1 METWGAASPE
11 RLTFYV
17 NRAFIE
23 MNFSLGRP
31 FTLFQPAIRGV
42 TKQKIWF
49 YQNSLRDSEWARY
62 NQRNILCQSKNR
74 FFRSDWRL
82 LENAAR

>member
-23 MNFSLGRP
+23 MNFSLGRS
-31 FTLFQPAIRGV
+31 FTLFQPAIRGMKNKKFDF
-42 TKQKIWF
+42 TKI
-49 YQNSLRDSEWARY
+49 A
-62 NQRNILCQSKNR
+62 
-74 FFRSDWRL
+74 
-82 LENAAR
+82 